1 MIERRRCVVSLQIRP
16 VTKEDVRQVV
26 DIERSSFPFPWSTS
40 AFLQLASGLGYALS
54 IEGNAVLMRVLSSDE
69 GVLGYIVWEQR
80 AKDGHLMNLA
90 VRKGQRRRGYGR
102 LLFESA
108 VDSMKQ
114 SGLNGMTLEVEADNA
129 PAIALYES
137 MGMVAS
143 GRATG
148 FYGDTD
154 AIIYDCQ
161 F

>member
-1 MIERRRCVVSLQIRP
+1 MVSLQIRP
-16 VTKEDVRQVV
+16 VTEADVRQVV
-26 DIERSSFPFPWSTS
+26 EIERASFPYPWSAS
-40 AFLQLASGLGYALS
+40 AFLHLAAGSGSTLS
-54 IEGNAVLMRVLSSDE
+54 IEGNAVLMRVLSSD
-69 GVLGYIVWEQR
+69 GRVLGYVVWEER
-80 AKDGHLMNLA
+80 PKDGHLMNLA

-102 LLFESA
+102 LLLESA
-108 VDSMKQ
+108 VDSMKGA
-114 SGLNGMTLEVEADNA
+114 GLRGMTLEVEDGNT

-154 AIIYDCQ
+154 AIIYHCQ